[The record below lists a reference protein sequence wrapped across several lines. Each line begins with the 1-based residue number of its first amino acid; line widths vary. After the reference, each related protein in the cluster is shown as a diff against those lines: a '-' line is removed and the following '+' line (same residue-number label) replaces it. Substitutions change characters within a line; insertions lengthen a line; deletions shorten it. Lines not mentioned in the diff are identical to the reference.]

1 MSNINNQD
9 VINYVKA
16 QAETKS
22 VILAQ
27 FLSISAEAAIPK
39 NLITALANK
48 TADGQKTKIVANA
61 TIINPV
67 LLSKIRSIKNAVYTY
82 MQNNALMVGTGGCYS
97 VPTGHVTDVMK
108 FLNEQKALYDAE
120 CQKLFS
126 EYPVERE
133 KLINKI
139 NANFIDPSVRD
150 SIIAKVP
157 TLDRLRFG
165 LRANVAK
172 LGYVFDPQDQDSVE
186 NLHTSFKEINER
198 YLHLLDEQIRKLC
211 NLYTDGNF
219 KCFNFK
225 NVLDSSK
232 DQLLT
237 MDLALRGCAEYPI
250 AQNIKKQFYDLQQI
264 VNKAEH
270 QKETMLSK
278 AEVSQPIAELAQ
290 VIGMQILV
298 TKTPESLK
306 QPPQVQQEDLF
317 AKLFAD
323 CGKTL
328 NLQDTPTQELPSQ
341 AVVEEPQLQ
350 ELNPQ
355 EATCETT
362 TQEEVGEK
370 QVEELVEVAPKAE
383 EVIPTQALETSAEIK
398 NDGVEPVVLQESHEN
413 TIPQDVANNG
423 ADKADSLRKWLL
435 GGSAKPIAENPF

>member
-1 MSNINNQD
+1 
-9 VINYVKA
+9 
-16 QAETKS
+16 
-22 VILAQ
+22 
-27 FLSISAEAAIPK
+27 
-39 NLITALANK
+39 
-48 TADGQKTKIVANA
+48 
-61 TIINPV
+61 
-67 LLSKIRSIKNAVYTY
+67 
-82 MQNNALMVGTGGCYS
+82 
-97 VPTGHVTDVMK
+97 
-108 FLNEQKALYDAE
+108 
-120 CQKLFS
+120 
-126 EYPVERE
+126 
-133 KLINKI
+133 
-139 NANFIDPSVRD
+139 
-150 SIIAKVP
+150 
-157 TLDRLRFG
+157 
-165 LRANVAK
+165 
-172 LGYVFDPQDQDSVE
+172 
-186 NLHTSFKEINER
+186 
-198 YLHLLDEQIRKLC
+198 
-211 NLYTDGNF
+211 
-219 KCFNFK
+219 
-225 NVLDSSK
+225 
-232 DQLLT
+232 
-237 MDLALRGCAEYPI
+237 
-250 AQNIKKQFYDLQQI
+250 
-264 VNKAEH
+264 
-270 QKETMLSK
+270 MLSK